1 MILRN
6 GNLIFPDG
14 IRRGDIAVSAGKIV
28 DIGEDLPGEGIDAA
42 GLYIAPGFVDIH
54 SHGGGGADFMDDDP
68 AAFEAALR
76 FHAGS
81 GTTSMLPTTLTA
93 PVAPILAMC
102 RRARDFMQAPQAGC
116 ARVLGVHAEGP
127 YLSLKNK
134 GAQPEA
140 YLRVPARDGWDF
152 LLDNRDVIR
161 TVTLSPELDGAAE
174 MTASLTAA
182 GILVCGGHDDGIK
195 PEILPVIAAGLSH
208 LTHLWCAMST
218 VQMIDGTRYPGLL
231 EIGLTNDNLTAEV
244 IGDGYHMPPELL
256 QIVYRCKGAERMCI
270 VSDCLRA
277 GGMPDDGRLWA
288 LGSEG
293 LQQFVV
299 DGGVGRLPDRTRLA
313 GSIQPLSRMVKN
325 LVHDAGIPL
334 ADAVRMA
341 SLTPAEIV
349 GAADHIGSIALGK
362 CADLCLFTPELTVHS
377 VMLDGYFIQNGGL
390 S

>member
-1 MILRN
+1 MILKN
-6 GNLIFPDG
+6 GNIILPEG
-14 IRRGDIAVSAGKIV
+14 ILRGDIVTSDGTITAV
-28 DIGEDLPGEGIDAA
+28 GEHLPYEGIDVS
-42 GLYIAPGFVDIH
+42 GLFIAPGLVDIH

-68 AAFEAALR
+68 DAFETALR
-76 FHAGS
+76 FHAKN

-93 PVAPILAMC
+93 PISPIEKMC
-102 RRARDFMQAPQAGC
+102 DRARELMKSPPTGC

-140 YLRVPARDGWDF
+140 HLRVPSRDGWDF
-152 LLDNRDVIR
+152 LIDNKDVIR
-161 TVTLSPELDGAAE
+161 TVTLSPELEGAAE

-182 GILVCGGHDDGIK
+182 GILVCGGHDAGSK
-195 PEILPVIAAGLSH
+195 PEIMPVIDAGLRH
-208 LTHLWCAMST
+208 LTHLWCAMSSA
-218 VQMIDGTRYPGLL
+218 QIIDGIRQPGLM
-231 EIGLTNDNLTAEV
+231 EIGLSDDRLTAEI
-244 IGDGYHMPPELL
+244 IGDGYHMPPEMVK
-256 QIVYRCKGAERMCI
+256 IVYRCKGADKMCI

-299 DGGVGRLPDRTRLA
+299 DGGVGRLPDPTPMP

-325 LVHDAGIPL
+325 LAEGAGIPL

-341 SLTPAEIV
+341 SLTPARII
-349 GAADHIGSIALGK
+349 GADGDIGSIAPGK
-362 CADLCLFTPELTVHS
+362 RADFCLFTPELNVHS
-377 VMLDGYFIQNGGL
+377 VYISGIKI
-390 S
+390 

>member
-1 MILRN
+1 MT
-6 GNLIFPDG
+6 
-14 IRRGDIAVSAGKIV
+14 
-28 DIGEDLPGEGIDAA
+28 
-42 GLYIAPGFVDIH
+42 GLF
-54 SHGGGGADFMDDDP
+54 
-68 AAFEAALR
+68 
-76 FHAGS
+76 
-81 GTTSMLPTTLTA
+81 TL
-93 PVAPILAMC
+93 
-102 RRARDFMQAPQAGC
+102 
-116 ARVLGVHAEGP
+116 
-127 YLSLKNK
+127 S
-134 GAQPEA
+134 
-140 YLRVPARDGWDF
+140 
-152 LLDNRDVIR
+152 

-182 GILVCGGHDDGIK
+182 GILVCGGHDDGSK

-256 QIVYRCKGAERMCI
+256 QIVYRCKGAEKMCI

-325 LVHDAGIPL
+325 FVDDAGIPL

-341 SLTPAEIV
+341 SLTPAEII
-349 GAADHIGSIALGK
+349 GAADRIGSIEVGK
-362 CADLCLFTPELTVHS
+362 CADLCLFTPELIVHS
-377 VMLDGYFIQNGGL
+377 VMLDGVFIKNGGL